1 MLFERGMLERMTKH
15 TKIELTDEQ
24 RAELEGLLHKGHL
37 SARTNTRARILL
49 LSDRSQGQKRTDK
62 EVAEAVMCSQKTVAN
77 VRRRFLAGGLQSAL
91 HDKERPGRVGKL
103 TGEVE
108 AKLTMLACS
117 QPPEGAVRWTLRL
130 LADKM
135 VELGYVDSISH
146 VSVHERLKKQTA
158 AVESEVL
165 VHWQAVRAVRCQDG
179 RRAGS
184 LSAAIRCALSGRVCG

>member
-1 MLFERGMLERMTKH
+1 MTKH
-15 TKIELTDEQ
+15 TRVELTDEQ

-49 LSDRSQGQKRTDK
+49 LSDRNQGQKRTDK
-62 EVAEAVMCSQKTVAN
+62 EVAEAVMCSQRTVAN

-117 QPPEGAVRWTLRL
+117 QPPEGAARWTLRL

-146 VSVHERLKKQTA
+146 VSVHERLKKTNC
-158 AVESEVL
+158 S
-165 VHWQAVRAVRCQDG
+165 RG
-179 RRAGS
+179 K
-184 LSAAIRCALSGRVCG
+184 